1 MDTKSRTT
9 DALTELKS
17 NSRLLNRKML
27 ELVYLRRLV
36 ADKEKAMN
44 AKIEES
50 KLSNLPSGQS
60 SLPYNQGVA
69 SHVLPEKSRKFL
81 ESFLA
86 DRGALL

>member
-9 DALTELKS
+9 DALAELTS

-27 ELVYLRRLV
+27 ELFYLRRLV

-50 KLSNLPSGQS
+50 KPSGQS
-60 SLPYNQGVA
+60 SLPYNHGVA

-86 DRGALL
+86 DRGAIL